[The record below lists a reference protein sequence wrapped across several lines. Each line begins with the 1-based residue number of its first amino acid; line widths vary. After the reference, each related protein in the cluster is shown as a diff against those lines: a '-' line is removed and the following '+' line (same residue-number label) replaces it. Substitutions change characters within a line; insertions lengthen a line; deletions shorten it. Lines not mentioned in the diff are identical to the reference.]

1 MNTADIIAEPLNG
14 EDVRIDLVFVHGLSD
29 DWHNTWGK
37 DGRSWIQDFLPRA
50 IPHARIFTCGFNT
63 QHGSERNTSLSM
75 QGLEDYEKKRD
86 YERRPVI
93 FLAHSL
99 GGLILQGFLQKC
111 TLPLRTSTKGI
122 VFFSTPK
129 CFEKKDRRTGFTSAM
144 AKISRIF
151 EDEYLSYLGS
161 ISESFP
167 AWLNDRPLAK
177 RVVCFYECQPVT
189 DDLTVFKKESS
200 VLPGCDARGL
210 LADHM
215 NMAAFSSTSDANYQ
229 IVLLCLKSMYCLVDE
244 SMRVLLRH
252 SLKAIPRGRLA
263 NLPTTPD
270 GCEEIIVSTQGTP
283 EIRDMVRLA
292 LVAEDQ
298 GHYSKAEEKH
308 QAIVDLL
315 SSAGKC
321 SSAVKELGH
330 LSVTHAPAT
339 FSAEVER
346 KFEKVSAILR
356 NDEAPGRDDATILY
370 CIHRWACLMYGRG
383 RYMQAELYSRCCS
396 EARIKLYGKGSTST
410 LLTTAN
416 WISCMMSL
424 GKYQEAR
431 NTIQDALE
439 NEDLTI
445 SNNVSA
451 VHVLG
456 TYAKLA
462 ADCGYRHLAESLSCD
477 VLRKAIHLHGYD
489 HPYTLNRMSDLA
501 AILAADGNLSS
512 AEALSRRCL
521 DGLEQTL
528 GNDHPDC
535 LKAARRLADYICFQ
549 QRYDDAILRHE
560 QILAKQRLRIGNQH
574 PETLLT
580 TSSLGI
586 DFALQQYFGD
596 AENTLRLA
604 HNGLETCL
612 GSDNE
617 DTRRA
622 VNALRSVQE
631 SQEEQIPGE
640 ETIQTHLLKKPTH
653 QQNSTSDHDILEYSC
668 NPSPFHTLVEDE
680 VLQAVVQRDEA
691 KLTSILIHQNV
702 SQNVLGRA
710 LREAAASSCEPIF
723 KILLNFNAPVN
734 VPSGFHGSALQAA
747 SLAGSKTLVEL
758 LLVHKA
764 DINQEGGILG
774 NALRAAIFG
783 GHEGIL
789 CHLLAS
795 VPPCGLLQSVL
806 DTSIQLALRTEDM
819 AMIGHLMKAG
829 ADINAK
835 DTLFGSPLQQASFFG
850 QEEIIQ
856 MLLASE
862 ADINMRGG
870 ILASPLRA
878 AIETQNESAIKQLLG
893 AGAIIRSNSAEKLPE
908 GHISGDE
915 REILAKILLNRLADS
930 LPFRSLSFVSGSYD
944 PMQLSK
950 PRVMD
955 PAGLTGPGSRSE
967 AHEDSKN
974 SASKPT
980 VSGIMRPPYRASTI
994 KRMFEFKGGG
1004 STDIAMETRPK
1015 RKEFKGKPKRRWSQ
1029 LLGRKPNVHV

>member
-1 MNTADIIAEPLNG
+1 MNTADIIAEPWNG

-29 DWHNTWGK
+29 DWRNTWGK
-37 DGRSWIQDFLPRA
+37 DGLSWVQDFLPRA
-50 IPHARIFTCGFNT
+50 IPHVRIFTCGFNT
-63 QHGSERNTSLSM
+63 QHGSQRDTSLSM

-122 VFFSTPK
+122 MFFSTPK
-129 CFEKKDRRTGFTSAM
+129 CFQQKDRRTRFTSAM
-144 AKISRIF
+144 ARIDRIF

-167 AWLNDRPLAK
+167 AWLDDRSFAG
-177 RVVCFYECQPVT
+177 RVVCFYECQPVA
-189 DDLTVFKKESS
+189 DDLTVVEKESS
-200 VLPGCDARGL
+200 LLPGCDARGL

-215 NMAAFSSTSDANYQ
+215 NMAAFSSTSNGNYQ
-229 IVLLCLKSMYCLVDE
+229 LVLLCLKSMYCLVDE

-298 GHYSKAEEKH
+298 GHYSKAEVKY
-308 QAIVDLL
+308 QAVVNLL
-315 SSAGKC
+315 STAGNC

-339 FSAEVER
+339 FSVEVER
-346 KFEKVSAILR
+346 KFEKVLATLR
-356 NDEAPGRDDATILY
+356 NDEVLGRDDATILF
-370 CIHRWACLMYGRG
+370 CIHRWACLMYGWG

-439 NEDLTI
+439 NEDLTF

-451 VHVLG
+451 VHVLE
-456 TYAKLA
+456 TFAKLA
-462 ADCGYRHLAESLSCD
+462 AKCGYHNLAESLSCN

-501 AILAADGNLSS
+501 AILAQNDNLSS

-535 LKAARRLADYICFQ
+535 LKAARRLADYICLQ
-549 QRYDDAILRHE
+549 QRYDDAILRHK
-560 QILAKQRLRIGNQH
+560 QILRKQRLRIGNQH
-574 PETLLT
+574 PETLVT
-580 TSSLGI
+580 TISLGI
-586 DFALQQYFGD
+586 DFALQQYWRD
-596 AENTLRLA
+596 AEITLTRAL
-604 HNGLETCL
+604 HDLEACL

-617 DTRRA
+617 NTRRA
-622 VNALRSVQE
+622 ANALRKVQE
-631 SQEEQIPGE
+631 SQEERIPREGI
-640 ETIQTHLLKKPTH
+640 TQLLKEPTH
-653 QQNSTSDHDILEYSC
+653 QQNTTSDHGIWKYSY

-680 VLQAVVQRDEA
+680 VLQAVAQSDEA
-691 KLTSILIHQNV
+691 KLTSILTNQNV
-702 SQNVLGRA
+702 SQNILGRA
-710 LREAAASSCEPIF
+710 LREAAASSCEPIS

-734 VPSGFHGSALQAA
+734 APSGFHGSALQAA
-747 SLAGSKTLVEL
+747 SLAGSKILVEL

-764 DINQEGGILG
+764 DMNQEGGILG

-789 CHLLAS
+789 GLLLAS
-795 VPPCGLLQSVL
+795 VPPCGLLQNVL

-819 AMIGHLMKAG
+819 AIISHLMEAG

-850 QEEIIQ
+850 QERIIK

-878 AIETQNESAIKQLLG
+878 AIETQNESAINQLLG

-908 GHISGDE
+908 GHISRDD
-915 REILAKILLNRLADS
+915 REILAKMLLNRLADS
-930 LPFRSLSFVSGSYD
+930 LPFRSLSVVSGSYD

-950 PRVMD
+950 PQVMKT
-955 PAGLTGPGSRSE
+955 AGLTGPGSRSE
-967 AHEDSKN
+967 AHEDSQN
-974 SASKPT
+974 PPSKPT
-980 VSGIMRPPYRASTI
+980 ISGIMRPPSTF
-994 KRMFEFKGGG
+994 KRILEFRGRG
-1004 STDIAMETRPK
+1004 STDIAVETRPK
-1015 RKEFKGKPKRRWSQ
+1015 RKDIKGKPKRRLSQ
-1029 LLGRKPNVHV
+1029 LLRRKTNVHI

>member
-14 EDVRIDLVFVHGLSD
+14 EDVRMDLVFVHGLSD

-37 DGRSWIQDFLPRA
+37 DGISWIQDFLPRA

-63 QHGSERNTSLSM
+63 QHGSQSNASLSM

-86 YERRPVI
+86 HERRPVI

-122 VFFSTPK
+122 MFFSTPK
-129 CFEKKDRRTGFTSAM
+129 CFQQKNQRTRFTSVM
-144 AKISRIF
+144 ASIDRIF

-167 AWLNDRPLAK
+167 AWLKDRPFAG
-177 RVVCFYECQPVT
+177 RVVCFYECQPVI
-189 DDLTVFKKESS
+189 DDLAVVEKESS
-200 VLPGCDARGL
+200 VLPDSDARGL

-215 NMAAFSSTSDANYQ
+215 NMAAFSSTSDGNYQ
-229 IVLLCLKSMYCLVDE
+229 LVLLCLKSMYCLVDE

-298 GHYSKAEEKH
+298 GHYSKAEGKY
-308 QAIVDLL
+308 QAVVNLL
-315 SSAGKC
+315 SSAGNC

-330 LSVTHAPAT
+330 LSVTLAPAT
-339 FSAEVER
+339 FSVEVEK

-356 NDEAPGRDDATILY
+356 NDEVPGRNDATILF

-383 RYMQAELYSRCCS
+383 CYLQAELYSRCCS
-396 EARIKLYGKGSTST
+396 EARIKLHGKGSTST

-431 NTIQDALE
+431 NAIQDALE
-439 NEDLTI
+439 NEDLTF
-445 SNNVSA
+445 SNGVSA
-451 VHVLG
+451 VHVLK
-456 TYAKLA
+456 TFAKLA
-462 ADCGYRHLAESLSCD
+462 ADCGNHNLAISLSCD
-477 VLRKAIHLHGYD
+477 VLRKAIYLHGYE

-501 AILAADGNLSS
+501 AILALNGNLPS

-549 QRYDDAILRHE
+549 KRYDDAILRHK
-560 QILAKQRLRIGNQH
+560 QILTKQRLRIGNQH

-586 DFALQQYFGD
+586 DFALQQYWRD
-596 AENTLRLA
+596 AEITLRLA
-604 HNGLETCL
+604 HNGLEACL
-612 GSDNE
+612 GPDNE

-622 VNALRSVQE
+622 ANALRSVQE

-640 ETIQTHLLKKPTH
+640 GIIQTHLLKKLMH
-653 QQNSTSDHDILEYSC
+653 QQNSTSDRGILKYSY

-680 VLQAVVQRDEA
+680 VLQAVARSDEA
-691 KLTSILIHQNV
+691 KLTRILINQNV
-702 SQNVLGRA
+702 SQNILGRA
-710 LREAAASSCEPIF
+710 LREAAASSCEPIS

-734 VPSGFHGSALQAA
+734 APSGFHGSALQAA
-747 SLAGSKTLVEL
+747 SLAGSRILVEL

-789 CHLLAS
+789 CLLLA
-795 VPPCGLLQSVL
+795 
-806 DTSIQLALRTEDM
+806 
-819 AMIGHLMKAG
+819 
-829 ADINAK
+829 
-835 DTLFGSPLQQASFFG
+835 
-850 QEEIIQ
+850 
-856 MLLASE
+856 
-862 ADINMRGG
+862 
-870 ILASPLRA
+870 
-878 AIETQNESAIKQLLG
+878 
-893 AGAIIRSNSAEKLPE
+893 
-908 GHISGDE
+908 
-915 REILAKILLNRLADS
+915 
-930 LPFRSLSFVSGSYD
+930 
-944 PMQLSK
+944 
-950 PRVMD
+950 
-955 PAGLTGPGSRSE
+955 
-967 AHEDSKN
+967 
-974 SASKPT
+974 
-980 VSGIMRPPYRASTI
+980 
-994 KRMFEFKGGG
+994 
-1004 STDIAMETRPK
+1004 
-1015 RKEFKGKPKRRWSQ
+1015 
-1029 LLGRKPNVHV
+1029 